1 MTDRPPLPP
10 ASAARALGGTPLA
23 WHGVRGLFLLIAV
36 GTSAGG
42 AAGCRKKT
50 DAVEAVAAGP
60 KPPVVKKKV
69 SAATNAAK
77 VGEPNAKPGE
87 ANAKPGEANAKPGQP
102 NARPLDPAARPLDPS
117 AKVMEPSGN
126 PGDARPATPDA
137 GAAPAPVPDASQP
150 PPTLPVVAEPAPAA
164 VAPPAVPEPIAAAAP
179 EAARVLRE
187 PDLAVAPAEPTPPG
201 EPPLDVTGYI
211 WAADLEQVLGPK
223 QKFRRADL
231 AGIAPS
237 PRYNALYFAPQKGDQ
252 FGIGVQVW
260 RDENLAESRTR
271 FNTMRN
277 TWTNVAPTNKVTEQ
291 GFRSYFGS
299 VVSLVF
305 ADPRRPLIAAVTC
318 SQKTCNADA
327 LIALSQR
334 VAERLR

>member
-1 MTDRPPLPP
+1 MGQTSLASRVARVLSVLALASVASVSTHGCRKQTDAVESVP
-10 ASAARALGGTPLA
+10 AARKPSAVKRKPREGEAAVNGPDSNAKPATAVVAGTAP
-23 WHGVRGLFLLIAV
+23 AV
-36 GTSAGG
+36 APAQTGSAGG
-42 AAGCRKKT
+42 ASVPA
-50 DAVEAVAAGP
+50 P
-60 KPPVVKKKV
+60 
-69 SAATNAAK
+69 
-77 VGEPNAKPGE
+77 
-87 ANAKPGEANAKPGQP
+87 
-102 NARPLDPAARPLDPS
+102 PAAADII
-117 AKVMEPSGN
+117 ATG
-126 PGDARPATPDA
+126 GPAPDA
-137 GAAPAPVPDASQP
+137 GGAPAPV
-150 PPTLPVVAEPAPAA
+150 
-164 VAPPAVPEPIAAAAP
+164 
-179 EAARVLRE
+179 
-187 PDLAVAPAEPTPPG
+187 AVAPAAAVAVAPTPVPPAEPAAIADPVPGTVPARAPVEVAVAALAPPAEAPAAAVPELVRPPDPEPAAPVVEPVPPG

-211 WAADLEQVLGPK
+211 WAADLEQVLGSK

-237 PRYNALYFAPQKGDQ
+237 PRYNALYFAPQKGDL
-252 FGIGVQVW
+252 FGVGVQVW

-277 TWTNVAPTNKVTEQ
+277 TWSNVAPTNKVTEQ

-318 SQKTCNADA
+318 SQKACNADA